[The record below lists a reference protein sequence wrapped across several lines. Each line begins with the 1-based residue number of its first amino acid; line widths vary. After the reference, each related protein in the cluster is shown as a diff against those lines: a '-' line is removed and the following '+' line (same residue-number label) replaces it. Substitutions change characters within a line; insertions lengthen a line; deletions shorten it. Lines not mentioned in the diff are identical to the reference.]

1 MNKFITEIS
10 SKDEFN
16 EIIKNEQKPV
26 VVDFWATWCSPCRM
40 LAPILDE
47 FAEENSEKVRVLK
60 VDVDNNEALAYEL
73 KIRNIPTLM
82 FYKNGELVE
91 KTVGLTSK
99 ETLTEKIEK
108 LI

>member
-1 MNKFITEIS
+1 MNKFITEIN